1 MQGITGYQRI
11 PKLTRR
17 STQDMDQ
24 CLSLKFT
31 KSNQV
36 LRNLLPTILQVL
48 TSVYMDLLIS
58 KPP

>member
-36 LRNLLPTILQVL
+36 LRN
-48 TSVYMDLLIS
+48 
-58 KPP
+58 